1 MPIFINDTEID
12 DNAVFSE
19 MQYHS
24 APSMEQARDAAAQAL
39 TIRELLRQEASR
51 QGLSDRDDTEEA
63 LDKVLMQLV
72 EKEVVTPAAGLDAC
86 RTYYEQN
93 SQRFRVSDAGG
104 AILPFEA
111 VEEKIRDYL
120 HTRSIREG
128 VRSYILHLA
137 ETARIAGFDLAGS
150 L

>member
-1 MPIFINDTEID
+1 MPIFINETEID
-12 DNAVFSE
+12 DDAVFSE

-39 TIRELLRQEASR
+39 VVRELLRQEAFR
-51 QGLSDRDDTEEA
+51 QGLSDPQDANETLDTA
-63 LDKVLMQLV
+63 LMQLV
-72 EKEVVTPAAGLDAC
+72 EKEVVAPAAGLDAC
-86 RTYYEQN
+86 RTYYDQN
-93 SQRFRVSDAGG
+93 SQRFRVSDASGV
-104 AILPFEA
+104 ILPFET

-137 ETARIAGFDLAGS
+137 GTARIAGFDLAGS